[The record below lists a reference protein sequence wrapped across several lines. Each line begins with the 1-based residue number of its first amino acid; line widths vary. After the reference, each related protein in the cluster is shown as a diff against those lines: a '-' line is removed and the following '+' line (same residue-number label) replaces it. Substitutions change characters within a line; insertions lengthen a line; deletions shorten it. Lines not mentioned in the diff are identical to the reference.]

1 MYKKRFLSAVLGMSL
16 LVTQVSVMAQAVSVN
31 EVEQATQIVMDQ
43 KEEKGLYLVQKGEI
57 TEIDTTKHGTRILVG
72 DYNNGIFFNL
82 QPKVP
87 VLDANTL
94 SFKSQKDLKEGM
106 EVTVIYPKNS
116 PMALSQPPMSSSA
129 VLVIINS
136 PKNSIEVGYFDENLV
151 NEANT
156 LKLNIGENTV
166 IKNIKGE
173 CRVFTADD
181 IKNKNA
187 AVIYDVTTR
196 SIPAQTTPLFVMIL
210 DDEKVA
216 SGELINE
223 NSERETEVT
232 ADYKVLREIATD
244 LEYEIN
250 WDNEN
255 KQVTLTKG
263 ELEVTFKIGESTCSI
278 NNQVKILQQ
287 VNKLQAGSILVSEE
301 TAHLL
306 K

>member
-1 MYKKRFLSAVLGMSL
+1 MYKKRFLSTILAMSL
-16 LVTQVSVMAQAVSVN
+16 LVTQASVMAQVVTAN
-31 EVEQATQIVMDQ
+31 EVEQATEIVMDQ

-57 TEIDTTKHGTRILVG
+57 TELDTTKDGTRILVG

-94 SFKSQKDLKEGM
+94 SFKSQKDLQEGM

-136 PKNSIEVGYFDENLV
+136 PKNSIEVAYFDENLV

-166 IKNIKGE
+166 IMNIKGE
-173 CRVFTADD
+173 RRVFTADD

-216 SGELINE
+216 SEELINE
-223 NSERETEVT
+223 NSEKETEVT
-232 ADYKVLREIATD
+232 ANYKALRELATD
-244 LEYEIN
+244 LQYEIS

-255 KQVTLTKG
+255 KQATLTKG
-263 ELEVTFKIGESTCSI
+263 ELEVTFKIGESKCAI
-278 NNQVKILQQ
+278 NNQVQTLQQ
-287 VNKLQAGSILVSEE
+287 VNKIHAGSVLVSDEI
-301 TAHLL
+301 AHLL